1 MPSEALPNY
10 VRSSKPNST
19 ANRAAWFKNIAPT
32 YAGIF
37 LWIGFYQGLGADT
50 LTRVGLGGILLGLV
64 IAGLIS
70 YGLFYYVPAMLGMKT
85 GHPLY
90 IVGTSTF
97 GTTGG
102 YLMPGLLMGLIQIG
116 WFAVG
121 TFIATQYILTALNQN
136 SEPGTIGF
144 AIVSIIWAYLLGFI
158 AVKGIQYVARV
169 ATFLNFVPLLILLV
183 VFAKTSSGLS
193 SYAPANPDPTFGVI
207 MTIQLVVGF
216 FATAGAAG
224 TDFGMSSRSKNDV
237 TLGGLTGIALPI
249 VLVGGLALAGVAGAH
264 GLDSSIADY
273 EFGTAVKLIGGMLA
287 TGMFLLF
294 AIASVAPGCFSTFI
308 AANSFG
314 TMLPQIP
321 RMTST
326 MVAVTLAAILS
337 ITGVAANLVG
347 FFTIVGASF
356 GPICGAMAADYVLS
370 KGKWAGPRLGINW
383 AGYLAWAVG
392 FFVGLTPMEFMPV
405 SEGVKTAMQPAAVYS
420 FAAGFVV
427 YFLLAKA
434 GLEPTAT
441 ELPTAEGSD

>member
-1 MPSEALPNY
+1 MPPEALPSY
-10 VRSSKPNST
+10 VRSAKPNPST
-19 ANRAAWFKNIAPT
+19 NRAAWYTNIAPT

-97 GTTGG
+97 GTKGG
-102 YLMPGLLMGLIQIG
+102 ILMPGLLMGVLQIG

-121 TFIATQYILTALNQN
+121 TFFATQFILK
-136 SEPGTIGF
+136 GF
-144 AIVSIIWAYLLGFI
+144 HVDSSPMTLPFAAVTVLWAYTLGYI
-158 AVKGIQYVARV
+158 AVKGIHYVARV
-169 ATFLNFVPLLILLV
+169 ATILNFVPALILLV
-183 VFAKTSSGLS
+183 VFAKTSSGIS
-193 SYAPANPDPTFGVI
+193 SYTPSNPDATFGVM
-207 MTIQLVVGF
+207 MTIQIVVGF

-224 TDFGMSSRSKNDV
+224 TDFGMSSRSKSDV
-237 TLGGLTGIALPI
+237 TLGGLAGIALPI

-264 GLDSSIADY
+264 GLDSSLSDFQ
-273 EFGTAVKLIGGMLA
+273 FGTAVSSIGGRLA
-287 TGMFLLF
+287 TGIFFLF

-314 TMLPQIP
+314 TMLPGIP
-321 RMTST
+321 RLTST

-337 ITGVAANLVG
+337 ITGVAANLVS

-356 GPICGAMAADYVLS
+356 GPICGAMAADYLLS
-370 KGKWAGPRLGINW
+370 RGQWAGPRAGINW
-383 AGYLAWAVG
+383 AGYGAWAVG
-392 FFVGLTPMEFMPV
+392 FIIGIFPLPFMPF
-405 SEGVKTAMQPAAVYS
+405 SEGLKSAMQPAVVYS
-420 FAAGFVV
+420 FVAGFVV

-434 GLEPTAT
+434 GLEPRSVEADN
-441 ELPTAEGSD
+441 LSPQL